1 MEVGDLILKNSLS
14 KHFVFHN
21 LVQVLIKK
29 IKEEIPKFEDLK
41 LNIEL
46 TLLCCNI
53 VENTVKKKTKV
64 DKEKLVV
71 DACITNRAKERCTGR
86 AIFRYCED
94 KRVQAFINTNFG
106 HRSQSHTLIVFC
118 PQNRTQLFCH
128 LEKCRE

>member
-21 LVQVLIKK
+21 LVQTLIKK
-29 IKEEIPKFEDLK
+29 IKEEIPKFEELK

-71 DACITNRAKERCTGR
+71 EALTNVFTLQETEQKTIKDQIEFLFTNGKILKVDEVKKFFRDAGAWFSK
-86 AIFRYCED
+86 
-94 KRVQAFINTNFG
+94 KFG
-106 HRSQSHTLIVFC
+106 
-118 PQNRTQLFCH
+118 
-128 LEKCRE
+128 

>member
-21 LVQVLIKK
+21 LVQTLIKK

-71 DACITNRAKERCTGR
+71 DALTDVFTLTEIDQKTIKDQIEFLFTNGKILKVDEVKKF
-86 AIFRYCED
+86 FRD
-94 KRVQAFINTNFG
+94 AGAWFSKKFG
-106 HRSQSHTLIVFC
+106 
-118 PQNRTQLFCH
+118 
-128 LEKCRE
+128 

>member
-29 IKEEIPKFEDLK
+29 IKEEIPKFEELK

-71 DACITNRAKERCTGR
+71 DALTDVFSLQETEQKTIKDQIEFLFTNGKILKVDEVKKF
-86 AIFRYCED
+86 FRD
-94 KRVQAFINTNFG
+94 AGAWFSKKFG
-106 HRSQSHTLIVFC
+106 
-118 PQNRTQLFCH
+118 
-128 LEKCRE
+128 

>member
-21 LVQVLIKK
+21 LVQTLITK
-29 IKEEIPKFEDLK
+29 IKEEIPKFEELK

-71 DACITNRAKERCTGR
+71 DALTDVFSLQEPEQKTLKDQIDFLYHNGKIVKIDEVKKFFTSVGAWFAKKLG
-86 AIFRYCED
+86 
-94 KRVQAFINTNFG
+94 
-106 HRSQSHTLIVFC
+106 
-118 PQNRTQLFCH
+118 
-128 LEKCRE
+128 

>member
-1 MEVGDLILKNSLS
+1 MEVGDLILKHSLS

-21 LVQVLIKK
+21 LVDTLVKK
-29 IKEEIPKFEDLK
+29 IKEEIPKYEELK

-71 DACITNRAKERCTGR
+71 DSLTEVCTLTDIEQKTIKDQIEFLFTNGKILKVDEVKKFFKSVGDWFVRKLG
-86 AIFRYCED
+86 
-94 KRVQAFINTNFG
+94 
-106 HRSQSHTLIVFC
+106 
-118 PQNRTQLFCH
+118 
-128 LEKCRE
+128 

>member
-1 MEVGDLILKNSLS
+1 MEVGDLILKHSLS

-21 LVQVLIKK
+21 LVDTLVKK
-29 IKEEIPKFEDLK
+29 IKEEIPKFEELK

-71 DACITNRAKERCTGR
+71 DSLTE
-86 AIFRYCED
+86 IFTLNEEEQKTIKSHIEFLHSN
-94 KRVQAFINTNFG
+94 KRIVKVDEVKKFFKDVGDWFVRKFG
-106 HRSQSHTLIVFC
+106 
-118 PQNRTQLFCH
+118 
-128 LEKCRE
+128 

>member
-71 DACITNRAKERCTGR
+71 DALTEIFTLQEIEQNTIKDHIEFLHTNKKIVKVDETVKFFKTVGDWFARK
-86 AIFRYCED
+86 
-94 KRVQAFINTNFG
+94 FG
-106 HRSQSHTLIVFC
+106 
-118 PQNRTQLFCH
+118 
-128 LEKCRE
+128 

>member
-71 DACITNRAKERCTGR
+71 DALTDVFTLTEIDQKTIKDQIEFLFTNGKILKVDEVKKF
-86 AIFRYCED
+86 FRD
-94 KRVQAFINTNFG
+94 AGAWFSKKFG
-106 HRSQSHTLIVFC
+106 
-118 PQNRTQLFCH
+118 
-128 LEKCRE
+128 

>member
-1 MEVGDLILKNSLS
+1 MEVGDLVLKNSLS

-21 LVQVLIKK
+21 LVQTLITK
-29 IKEEIPKFEDLK
+29 IKEEIPKFEELK

-71 DACITNRAKERCTGR
+71 DALTDVFTLTEVEQKTIKDQIEFLYTNSKILKVDEVKKFFTSVGAWFVK
-86 AIFRYCED
+86 
-94 KRVQAFINTNFG
+94 KFG
-106 HRSQSHTLIVFC
+106 
-118 PQNRTQLFCH
+118 
-128 LEKCRE
+128 